1 MKKHAKGAASSAFKN
16 IFIALVL
23 IFLFLPIV
31 VVVVYS
37 FNTSEMN
44 ILFEGFTAKWYGV
57 VFQDYDLMDA
67 LNNTLIVAF
76 LSTVIST
83 VIGTIGAVGM
93 SKYRFR
99 GKKLLD
105 KVLYIP
111 VVVPEIVLGIAL
123 LCMYTIMQM
132 TLGLATITLSHVTF
146 CIPFVIISVR
156 ARLAGLDPSLEEAA
170 MDLGANRLRTF
181 VRVILPLLLP
191 GVVSGAMLSLCL
203 SLDDIVISFF
213 TSGPDS
219 TTLPLFVYS
228 MVRTGVTPEV
238 NALYTIIMLI
248 TIGVIAVNTVI
259 NVRKLKLNG

>member
-1 MKKHAKGAASSAFKN
+1 MKGRKKARAAGALKN
-16 IFIALVL
+16 VFIALVL
-23 IFLFLPIV
+23 LFLFLPIV
-31 VVVVYS
+31 VVIVYS

-57 VFQDYDLMDA
+57 IWQDYDLMDA
-67 LNNTLIVAF
+67 LNDTLIVAF
-76 LSTVIST
+76 FSTVIST

-105 KVLYIP
+105 KILYIP

-123 LCMYTIMQM
+123 LCMYSVMQL
-132 TLGLATITLSHVTF
+132 TLGLTTITLSHITF

-170 MDLGANRLRTF
+170 MDLGANRIKTF

-191 GVVSGAMLSLCL
+191 GVLSGAMLSLCL

-219 TTLPLFVYS
+219 TTLPIYVYS

-238 NALYTIIMLI
+238 NALYTIIMLV
-248 TIGVIAVNTVI
+248 TIGVIAVNTVFNI
-259 NVRKLKLNG
+259 RKLKSAG

>member
-1 MKKHAKGAASSAFKN
+1 MKKHTKRKASGLFKN
-16 IFIALVL
+16 VFVALVL
-23 IFLFLPIV
+23 IFLFLPIAV
-31 VVVVYS
+31 VIVYS
-37 FNTSEMN
+37 FNTSQMN
-44 ILFEGFTAKWYGV
+44 ILFEGFTTKWYGV
-57 VFQDYDLMDA
+57 IFDDYDLMDA
-67 LNNTLIVAF
+67 LNNTLVVAL

-83 VIGTIGAVGM
+83 VIGTVGAVGM

-123 LCMYTIMQM
+123 LCMYSIMQV
-132 TLGLATITLSHVTF
+132 TLGLATITLSHITF
-146 CIPFVIISVR
+146 CIPFVVISVR

-170 MDLGANRLRTF
+170 MDLGANSVKTF
-181 VRVILPLLLP
+181 LRVILPLLLP
-191 GVVSGAMLSLCL
+191 GVLSGAMLSLCL

-219 TTLPLFVYS
+219 TMLPIYVYS
-228 MVRTGVTPEV
+228 MVRTGVTPEI

-259 NVRKLKLNG
+259 NVRKLKSVE